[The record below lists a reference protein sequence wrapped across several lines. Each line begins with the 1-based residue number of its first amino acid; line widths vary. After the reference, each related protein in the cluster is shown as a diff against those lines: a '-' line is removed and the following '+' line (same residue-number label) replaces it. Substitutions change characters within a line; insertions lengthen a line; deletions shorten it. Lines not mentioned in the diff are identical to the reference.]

1 MSITSKAGSVD
12 TVNLN
17 PPQIRQV
24 RQLRLIES
32 MLAMDYHAMTLTG
45 RDLPENVNVIG
56 LISNGFDDLGVPP
69 SSAADSL
76 PSDAVDGRDP
86 LPVALVSYTF
96 WREHLA
102 ADPLIVGKPL
112 QLNHQSYTIIGV
124 AAPRFKWYNADVY
137 LPLKMDQDPAHFCMV
152 DFRLRPGVT
161 LQAANAALQPLLNQ
175 FAHDLPKHFPEHFKV
190 QVEGLNE
197 WVARS
202 ISGTLYLLFGA
213 VALLLA
219 IGCGN
224 VSILLL
230 AQGSARQHEFAV
242 RAAVGANSR
251 RIVRQLLTESLLLA
265 ALGVVLGV
273 LASYG
278 ILAGI
283 KAVLPRYAFAPEVV
297 IRINFPVL
305 VFSGLVALATALLF
319 GLWPALQLSRTQV
332 GQIMVSN
339 TRRVAGSV
347 RARRAHNA
355 LIALQISLTLV
366 LLAGA
371 GSAAQGF
378 LRIMHTPLGYD
389 PSHAISVGI
398 PLRDSSYT
406 TWAARAVYFDQL
418 RAKVAETPGVIMTAI
433 STNATP
439 PRNGWSTRFEILGKS
454 AAEQQTG
461 SINLVSP
468 AYFPLLRIPLLEGR
482 IWNDSETRSGARLA
496 VINQTLARRYF
507 PNGDAVGHSL
517 KIPEFG
523 DRPPAI
529 LSIPKLAESWLQ
541 IVGIVGD
548 ARNDGLAKPIQP
560 AVFLPYTLSMGG
572 GTQILVKSAPPPLT
586 LLHAVRLQLIAVDP
600 EQQTYSTTED
610 LDSWVANGDEWQ
622 QERLAA
628 WIFGVFGSLA
638 LALAAVGLYSVVSYT
653 VAQRI
658 NEFGIRMALGAQ
670 PAHVLRIVFTGTLAS
685 VAIGIAA
692 GLALTLALNAVLTQ
706 WAAGNSRD
714 PLILLAGAFL
724 MAAVSA
730 LACAI
735 PAWHASKVD
744 PMTALRCD

>member
-1 MSITSKAGSVD
+1 
-12 TVNLN
+12 
-17 PPQIRQV
+17 
-24 RQLRLIES
+24 
-32 MLAMDYHAMTLTG
+32 
-45 RDLPENVNVIG
+45 
-56 LISNGFDDLGVPP
+56 
-69 SSAADSL
+69 
-76 PSDAVDGRDP
+76 
-86 LPVALVSYTF
+86 
-96 WREHLA
+96 
-102 ADPLIVGKPL
+102 
-112 QLNHQSYTIIGV
+112 
-124 AAPRFKWYNADVY
+124 
-137 LPLKMDQDPAHFCMV
+137 
-152 DFRLRPGVT
+152 
-161 LQAANAALQPLLNQ
+161 
-175 FAHDLPKHFPEHFKV
+175 
-190 QVEGLNE
+190 
-197 WVARS
+197 
-202 ISGTLYLLFGA
+202 
-213 VALLLA
+213 
-219 IGCGN
+219 
-224 VSILLL
+224 
-230 AQGSARQHEFAV
+230 
-242 RAAVGANSR
+242 
-251 RIVRQLLTESLLLA
+251 
-265 ALGVVLGV
+265 
-273 LASYG
+273 
-278 ILAGI
+278 
-283 KAVLPRYAFAPEVV
+283 
-297 IRINFPVL
+297 
-305 VFSGLVALATALLF
+305 
-319 GLWPALQLSRTQV
+319 
-332 GQIMVSN
+332 
-339 TRRVAGSV
+339 
-347 RARRAHNA
+347 
-355 LIALQISLTLV
+355 
-366 LLAGA
+366 
-371 GSAAQGF
+371 
-378 LRIMHTPLGYD
+378 
-389 PSHAISVGI
+389 
-398 PLRDSSYT
+398 
-406 TWAARAVYFDQL
+406 
-418 RAKVAETPGVIMTAI
+418 MTAI

-482 IWNDSETRSGARLA
+482 IWNDIETRSGARLA

-507 PNGDAVGHSL
+507 PNGDAVGRSL

-586 LLHAVRLQLIAVDP
+586 LLHAVRLQLTAVDP